1 MEILKLSRK
10 KMAQAV
16 LLVLFL
22 GACSLTQPF
31 VDRRREAGMTG
42 SGLYVGA
49 SKTDAPVVCYNGW
62 VTDFEEVQ
70 KMADEE
76 CVKHNTGTSASLEN
90 EDRFS
95 CRLFTPTYAKF
106 QCVR

>member
-1 MEILKLSRK
+1 MSRK

-16 LLVLFL
+16 LLVLL
-22 GACSLTQPF
+22 ISACSVTQPF
-31 VDRRREAGMTG
+31 VDRRREAGKTG
-42 SGLYVGA
+42 SELYVGT
-49 SKTDAPVVCYNGW
+49 SKTDAPVICYNGW

-70 KMADEE
+70 KMANDE
-76 CVKHNTGTSASLEN
+76 CIKHNTGTSASFETEEN
-90 EDRFS
+90 FS

>member
-1 MEILKLSRK
+1 
-10 KMAQAV
+10 
-16 LLVLFL
+16 
-22 GACSLTQPF
+22 
-31 VDRRREAGMTG
+31 MTG

>member
-42 SGLYVGA
+42 AGLYVGA

-70 KMADEE
+70 KMADDE